1 MSSTLEPA
9 GAHKQ
14 DSYGII
20 FYLCIYLFGR
30 CSQAGLVR
38 HHLLFIFIYL
48 FNYLFIYL
56 AGAHKQDSYGIIAR
70 MVKETAVWK
79 QTLEEGL
86 IN

>member
-1 MSSTLEPA
+1 MTGPA
-9 GAHKQ
+9 WTSRRCSHAGLVIHE
-14 DSYGII
+14 
-20 FYLCIYLFGR
+20 FYFRTGR